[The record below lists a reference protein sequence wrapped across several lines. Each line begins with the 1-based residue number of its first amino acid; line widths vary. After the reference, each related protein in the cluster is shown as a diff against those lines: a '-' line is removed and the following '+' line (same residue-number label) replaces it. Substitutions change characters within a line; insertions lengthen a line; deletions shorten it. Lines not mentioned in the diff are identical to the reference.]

1 MGNRIYT
8 LSTYL
13 YIRAQ
18 PLDAPPDYGVV
29 GAISVFTMILAF
41 FISWWYLRT
50 VRRTE
55 RFQVI
60 SGKGYRPKRI
70 DLGRWWIGGWLFI
83 GVVLI
88 LSMALPLVT
97 LIWASLIPFMAIP
110 SREALQMVSLENFNS
125 IPWHTFRFALKNT
138 AMLTLSVPTIAIII
152 GVALSWC
159 IIKSKTRLSGLFDI
173 VAFLPHVIPNLIFA
187 VGALFIALFWLPSF
201 IPFYG
206 TIAIIMTVNVVVR
219 IPFATRMCNSSLL
232 QINKDLEEAGYV
244 SGLGP
249 MTVFWRIVRPLLAP
263 ALLYAWL
270 WMSLLA
276 YSELTIAAF
285 LVTRENTTLPVVIWA
300 IWNGGE
306 LNEAAAVSL
315 LALLLVVP
323 LVILYFA
330 LGTRAL
336 IWHR

>member
-1 MGNRIYT
+1 
-8 LSTYL
+8 
-13 YIRAQ
+13 
-18 PLDAPPDYGVV
+18 
-29 GAISVFTMILAF
+29 
-41 FISWWYLRT
+41 
-50 VRRTE
+50 
-55 RFQVI
+55 
-60 SGKGYRPKRI
+60 
-70 DLGRWWIGGWLFI
+70 
-83 GVVLI
+83 
-88 LSMALPLVT
+88 
-97 LIWASLIPFMAIP
+97 
-110 SREALQMVSLENFNS
+110 
-125 IPWHTFRFALKNT
+125 
-138 AMLTLSVPTIAIII
+138 
-152 GVALSWC
+152 
-159 IIKSKTRLSGLFDI
+159 
-173 VAFLPHVIPNLIFA
+173 
-187 VGALFIALFWLPSF
+187 
-201 IPFYG
+201 
-206 TIAIIMTVNVVVR
+206 MTVNVVVR